1 MFVCLP
7 GCGKCCGCV
16 PLPRKL
22 INKNRA
28 LLQRRYRR
36 YDLEKGYI
44 YPVTADKYC
53 IFLHKETFECMI
65 YDDRPEICRLF
76 GIIPELQCNF
86 IDMEGHKRTEEAS
99 KMISEENER
108 NAEKRID
115 KFLLRMDKNHR

>member
-1 MFVCLP
+1 MFVCIP

-16 PLPRKL
+16 PIQREI

-44 YPVTADKYC
+44 YPLTADKHC
-53 IFLHKETFECMI
+53 IFLHKKTFKCMI
-65 YDDRPEICRLF
+65 YEERPEICRLF
-76 GIIPELQCNF
+76 GVIPELQCNF
-86 IDMEGHKRTEEAS
+86 IDMEGHKRTSEDV
-99 KMISEENER
+99 MLITEENDK

-115 KFLLRMDKNHR
+115 KFMSRMDNNHK